1 MNIITRRFPYLIL
14 MGLWL
19 GLTSPTLAGDDDPV
33 TRPVA
38 NSAEEIH
45 PLLIGMKVPKITGV
59 TRTDGTPFD
68 LNAAFAE
75 KPTILIF
82 YRGGW

>member
-1 MNIITRRFPYLIL
+1 MNIIIRRCPCLVL

-19 GLTSPTLAGDDDPV
+19 GLTSLTFAGDDDPM

-45 PLLIGMKVPKITGV
+45 PLLVGMEVPKITGV

-68 LNAAFAE
+68 LNAAIAE

>member
-1 MNIITRRFPYLIL
+1 MNITTGRFPCLVL

-19 GLTSPTLAGDDDPV
+19 GLTSPTLAGDDDPM
-33 TRPVA
+33 TRPIA
-38 NSAEEIH
+38 DSAEEIH
-45 PLLIGMKVPKITGV
+45 PLLVGMEVPKITGV

-68 LNAAFAE
+68 LNAAIAE